1 MFFFYT
7 YIETHTH
14 TLRTAA
20 GQQHRKRRIKH
31 FSLVKLFEMQA
42 TAKRCFQTYTFL
54 CVCVWVKF
62 AGTWTYTMDTTVV
75 FNFNFF
81 LLTYLV
87 FLAFTVHILWLTYRK
102 RANNYTR
109 YSDLCNDLYVRWC
122 VCVCVYNVPS

>member
-81 LLTYLV
+81 FAYLPCV
-87 FLAFTVHILWLTYRK
+87 PCVHCSHIMVDISKKGKQLYTVLWLMQRLICTM
-102 RANNYTR
+102 
-109 YSDLCNDLYVRWC
+109 
-122 VCVCVYNVPS
+122 VCVCLCV